1 MARHWR
7 KPSHRHPTFV
17 GWLVGGAV
25 VLAVLMLFSR
35 HVI

>member
-17 GWLVGGAV
+17 AWLVGGAV
-25 VLAVLMLFSR
+25 LLAALVLLSR